1 MSFFILPPNLFYR
14 TIDAAKSTMLRQM
27 YNREKVHYG
36 TPSAN
41 FAIPSESNKP
51 LRMNPIQMTRMGL
64 SWKGAK
70 EFNDAYAQRR
80 FERLAG
86 PRGSNLD
93 LTMTCPVDDL
103 FSGEHLMHPGAVCTG
118 PVSSQFSVK
127 ELNPHGQRTSAS
139 ESFKDPRQVAAASR
153 NMVNQRKDWVKGEL
167 DDVAAVVASSSLSHE
182 ARVHGRRELGL
193 PTDRSGRGGS
203 GESGRGAQSNAVSHS
218 TSQGTSVFGPAHR
231 RPFGAPAHP
240 YSSSIGTT
248 FVRKPELVYEST
260 HRSNYTTFAAHDA
273 AAAQA
278 ALRLAAKDA
287 AKNQRRTQAQQQTST
302 ENRTERSAP
311 DFVYPE
317 KTLLHEPVGG
327 WPTQKSLADA
337 RVGNGAL
344 YANSLRDFKYGE
356 LTQALDLPHDK
367 LSRQLRPLGYE
378 NPYPDPMPATVP
390 NGPKLTEGKK
400 K

>member
-1 MSFFILPPNLFYR
+1 
-14 TIDAAKSTMLRQM
+14 MLRQM
-27 YNREKVHYG
+27 YDREKVHYG

-41 FAIPSESNKP
+41 FAIPSEGNKP

-80 FERLAG
+80 YERLAG
-86 PRGSNLD
+86 PRGSNTDFAL
-93 LTMTCPVDDL
+93 TCPVDDL

-127 ELNPHGQRTSAS
+127 ELNPHRQRTSAS
-139 ESFKDPRQVAAASR
+139 ESFKDPKQVAAASR

-167 DDVAAVVASSSLSHE
+167 DDVAAVVASSGLSRE
-182 ARVHGRRELGL
+182 ARAHGRRELGL
-193 PTDRSGRGGS
+193 PTDRSSRGGS
-203 GESGRGAQSNAVSHS
+203 SESGRSDAVSHS
-218 TSQGTSVFGPAHR
+218 PARQASVFGPGNC

-260 HRSNYTTFAAHDA
+260 HRSNFTTFAAHDA

-278 ALRLAAKDA
+278 AQRLAAQDVA
-287 AKNQRRTQAQQQTST
+287 RSQRRTQAQQQTSAT
-302 ENRTERSAP
+302 TTGAADSG
-311 DFVYPE
+311 DFVYPQ
-317 KTLLHEPVGG
+317 KTLLHAPVGG

-356 LTQALDLPHDK
+356 FTQALDLPQDK
-367 LSRQLRPLGYE
+367 LSRQLHPLGYE

-390 NGPKLTEGKK
+390 IGPKLTEGKMK
-400 K
+400 